1 MLCHSVTSSSLSPKY
16 FQNQINSLIHGA
28 EKLEGWLSWSNTHM
42 AQDGDTPH
50 FRGWKVQK
58 IFARVLVR
66 PNVMCQPV
74 FKLLIKLSKYV
85 FDQKIQEEVSWG
97 HQIAFTL
104 IGESSR
110 VRSLIHCTLLCE
122 KTPDCNALGY
132 NGSTQLCRRAGALFA
147 PSALNSQCVAN
158 EIVFKSGKIVRLAKS
173 NQFDKLLNVCFPK
186 VFSKMNFSSKLFLS
200 QPTATKHNDK

>member
-1 MLCHSVTSSSLSPKY
+1 
-16 FQNQINSLIHGA
+16 
-28 EKLEGWLSWSNTHM
+28 M
-42 AQDGDTPH
+42 AKDGDTPH

-74 FKLLIKLSKYV
+74 FKLQA
-85 FDQKIQEEVSWG
+85 F
-97 HQIAFTL
+97 QICVWPEDSGRSFLRTSDCILDSTL

-132 NGSTQLCRRAGALFA
+132 NGSTQLCRRVGALFA
-147 PSALNSQCVAN
+147 QGALNSQCVAN

>member
-1 MLCHSVTSSSLSPKY
+1 MRTSDCILDS
-16 FQNQINSLIHGA
+16 
-28 EKLEGWLSWSNTHM
+28 
-42 AQDGDTPH
+42 
-50 FRGWKVQK
+50 
-58 IFARVLVR
+58 
-66 PNVMCQPV
+66 
-74 FKLLIKLSKYV
+74 
-85 FDQKIQEEVSWG
+85 
-97 HQIAFTL
+97 TL

-200 QPTATKHNDK
+200 QPTATKHNYKKPMSSNFWTKAKADLLFWALSTTKINQLFINIR